1 MAPQVTP
8 ALEEL
13 RGEVE
18 ARLADHELDALL
30 NLLKNKHPA
39 DIADVLE
46 LLDEPQR
53 VQLFD
58 LLRTDIA
65 AEVLD
70 ETRTEITRD
79 LVDAIPDERIADLL
93 EMMPMDDAAE
103 ILSELPDA
111 RAEDILVLMEPDE
124 AVDVE
129 SLLAYPEE
137 SAGRL
142 MTSKVVRLDASWT
155 VEQALAHL
163 RTVDPEVETLTY
175 LYVVNTRGQLVGVL
189 PVWEML
195 TARPDR
201 RIADLMDPSVIA
213 VTADTD
219 QEEVARIVSQY
230 DFFAIPVVDRD
241 QRLLG
246 IITHDDVIDILQEEF
261 TEDVQRFGGSVP
273 LTHTYLSTPVLE
285 MVRKRVGWLL
295 LLFLTATLTGT
306 VMRLFEG
313 ELERAVALS
322 FFIPLLIGTGGNAG
336 SQMTATMIR
345 ALAVGEVRMS
355 DAWHVLGREALTGF
369 ILGLAMGVV
378 GLARAMTWGTSLA
391 LGLTVAVSL
400 CVLVVWANVMGMLL
414 PMVADRFHVDP
425 TVISGPVMSTLV
437 DATGLLI
444 YFSLARFI
452 MGL

>member
-18 ARLADHELDALL
+18 TRLADHELDALL
-30 NLLKNKHPA
+30 NFLKNKHPA

-53 VQLFD
+53 VQLFE
-58 LLRTDIA
+58 LLHTDIA

-93 EMMPMDDAAE
+93 ETMPMDDAAE
-103 ILSELPDA
+103 VLSELPDA
-111 RAEDILVLMEPDE
+111 RADDILELMEPDE

-230 DFFAIPVVDRD
+230 DFFAIPVVDHD

-355 DAWHVLGREALTGF
+355 DAWHVLAREALTGF

-391 LGLTVAVSL
+391 LGLTVAASL

-414 PMVADRFHVDP
+414 PMVADRVRVDP